1 MQRTLAVATALV
13 LAASAALSADWPQ
26 WRGPHGT
33 GVSDEQNLPV
43 EWSATEKVAWQA
55 DLGGLGASSPI
66 VVGDTVFVTSQI
78 GAGPSRRGPRLAPS
92 ASSEQLGE
100 RSMAAVGG
108 AAAPDQPAFLVE
120 AFDRRSGA
128 RRWQHRMASAA
139 PLPTSHD
146 KVNMTLASPVSDG
159 TMVYALFSNGQIV
172 ALDMQGA
179 PVWQR
184 HLGQE
189 LGTFDIEWGHSSSP
203 ILFED
208 TLILLCDHDNTS
220 YLLAVD
226 KRTGAE
232 RWRVDRGAD
241 RQAYSTPLLIPGS
254 QGLELVVNSSQR
266 VDVFNPR
273 TGDLLWHVGDPIQ
286 FPIPSPAYHDG
297 VLYMSRG
304 YRSGPYMAVRTG
316 GRGDV
321 NESHLVWQTP
331 TGAPYISSLLY
342 DSGLV
347 YMTSDIGGIT
357 VVDAVTGE
365 RVWQQRLSG
374 VFSASPVA
382 GDGKV
387 YFASENGTVFV
398 VRAGSREPEIIAEN
412 EMGERFIASPA
423 ISDGQIFLRSDDRL
437 FCIGS

>member
-1 MQRTLAVATALV
+1 
-13 LAASAALSADWPQ
+13 
-26 WRGPHGT
+26 
-33 GVSDEQNLPV
+33 
-43 EWSATEKVAWQA
+43 
-55 DLGGLGASSPI
+55 
-66 VVGDTVFVTSQI
+66 
-78 GAGPSRRGPRLAPS
+78 
-92 ASSEQLGE
+92 
-100 RSMAAVGG
+100 
-108 AAAPDQPAFLVE
+108 
-120 AFDRRSGA
+120 
-128 RRWQHRMASAA
+128 
-139 PLPTSHD
+139 
-146 KVNMTLASPVSDG
+146 
-159 TMVYALFSNGQIV
+159 
-172 ALDMQGA
+172 
-179 PVWQR
+179 
-184 HLGQE
+184 
-189 LGTFDIEWGHSSSP
+189 
-203 ILFED
+203 
-208 TLILLCDHDNTS
+208 
-220 YLLAVD
+220 
-226 KRTGAE
+226 
-232 RWRVDRGAD
+232 
-241 RQAYSTPLLIPGS
+241 
-254 QGLELVVNSSQR
+254 
-266 VDVFNPR
+266 
-273 TGDLLWHVGDPIQ
+273 
-286 FPIPSPAYHDG
+286 
-297 VLYMSRG
+297 MSRG